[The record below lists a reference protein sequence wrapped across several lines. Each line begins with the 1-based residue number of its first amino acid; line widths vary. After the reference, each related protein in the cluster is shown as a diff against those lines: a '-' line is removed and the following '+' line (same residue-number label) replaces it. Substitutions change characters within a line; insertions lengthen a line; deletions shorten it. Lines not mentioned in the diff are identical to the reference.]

1 LKLKCDVLLPTS
13 AFKLNLRRYNT
24 AGSGVVSFFEWAQ
37 GLATVLQAGAYTRP
51 LFGSTQALS
60 VGQGLHL
67 GVA

>member
-1 LKLKCDVLLPTS
+1 
-13 AFKLNLRRYNT
+13 LRRYNT